1 MPSYVIAHVEVHD
14 PQEYKKYLSAFM
26 DAFKPFD
33 GRILVATDS
42 VEILEGEWPK
52 VRTVV
57 MEFPSMKQAKGWYE
71 STRYQRI
78 AQHRLRAAKTN
89 MIIAEGF
96 VHSSE
101 KE

>member
-1 MPSYVIAHVEVHD
+1 
-14 PQEYKKYLSAFM
+14 
-26 DAFKPFD
+26 
-33 GRILVATDS
+33 
-42 VEILEGEWPK
+42 
-52 VRTVV
+52 
-57 MEFPSMKQAKGWYE
+57 MEFPSMKQAKDWYE
-71 STRYQRI
+71 SAQYQKI